1 MSCSTCGY
9 TGTGDEHNDPSDCVT
24 VLLGARAYLLNEVR
38 AVRTQ
43 RDQAFAVVQAMVE
56 GLDEFSAITKAAM
69 AEARRGDAQEERTA

>member
-1 MSCSTCGY
+1 
-9 TGTGDEHNDPSDCVT
+9 
-24 VLLGARAYLLNEVR
+24 VR